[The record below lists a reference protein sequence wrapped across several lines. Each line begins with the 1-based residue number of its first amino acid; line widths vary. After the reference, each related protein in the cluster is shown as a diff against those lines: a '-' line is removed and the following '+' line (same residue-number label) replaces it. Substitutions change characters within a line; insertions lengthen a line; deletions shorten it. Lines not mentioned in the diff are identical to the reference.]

1 MTGWD
6 MRAGVAQRWVQ
17 RWDVQQ
23 ERYVP
28 DREERF
34 QVIIDVVGWAVARA
48 GDRGGPPRIVDLGC
62 GPGSLTGRL
71 ARVFPTAEIVGVD
84 VDPLL
89 LGLAAGA
96 RTGGR
101 VTRADLTDPAWPDA
115 IGLDAPWDAA
125 VSSTALHWLA
135 PDALAALHRTVARRL
150 RAGGVFVDADNRA
163 LDEPLTTDL
172 ARHVRAARALR
183 AGVTGNEDWRSWWD
197 GALAD
202 PDLAP
207 LADARSTAAVAHSA
221 ENALTVGEQA
231 GMLRSAGFSCA
242 APVWQCGDD
251 HVLVGVR

>member
-1 MTGWD
+1 
-6 MRAGVAQRWVQ
+6 VAQRWVQ

-34 QVIIDVVGWAVARA
+34 RVVIDVVGWGVARA
-48 GDRGGPPRIVDLGC
+48 GDRGGVPRIVDLGC

-71 ARVFPTAEIVGVD
+71 ARTFPAAEVVGVD

-89 LGLAAGA
+89 LGLAASTGG
-96 RTGGR
+96 GGR
-101 VTRADLTDPAWPDA
+101 VVSADLTDPAWPDA
-115 IGLDAPWDAA
+115 IGLDGPWDAA

-135 PDALAALHRTVARRL
+135 PDALAGLYATVAGRL

-163 LDEPLTTDL
+163 LDEPVVTDL

-183 AGVTGNEDWRSWWD
+183 AGVTGNEDWRSWWE
-197 GALAD
+197 GVLAD

-207 LADARSTAAVAHSA
+207 LVDARSAATIAHSA
-221 ENALTVGEQA
+221 ENGLTIGEQSA
-231 GMLRSAGFSCA
+231 MLRSAGFSA
-242 APVWQCGDD
+242 AGPVWQCGDD